1 MTFFLSAIS
10 RIFRYLNIREDLP
23 TNLSKQQNQHN
34 KHNKELWKR
43 SECLVVCLNVDFQIS
58 KHRETMEKFNASED
72 LHPANEEEVLVRWV
86 EDIVS

>member
-1 MTFFLSAIS
+1 MILFLGGFS
-10 RIFRYLNIREDLP
+10 RIFWRLNIREDLP

-34 KHNKELWKR
+34 EHNQELRKG
-43 SECLVVCLNVDFQIS
+43 SECLVVCLDVDFQIS
-58 KHRETMEKFNASED
+58 KHRETIEKFNASED